1 MPPMKIHITGGRTVH
16 SLPWR
21 TTSGQAAMVG
31 TGAALLGNPGGA
43 GMGSTYDSVDQYK
56 AVTGR
61 PVLGSGLA
69 AMLSNLKVQ
78 PISRKPKNIKFEV

>member
-1 MPPMKIHITGGRTVH
+1 MKIHMSGGRTVH

-21 TTSGQAAMVG
+21 TASGQAAMVG
-31 TGAALLGNPGGA
+31 TGVALLGNPGGA
-43 GMGSTYDSVDQYK
+43 GMGSTYDSVEQYK
-56 AVTGR
+56 SMTGR

-78 PISRKPKNIKFEV
+78 PISRKPKNIKFEM

>member
-1 MPPMKIHITGGRTVH
+1 MPPMKIHIANGRTVH

-21 TTSGQAAMVG
+21 TTSGHAALVG
-31 TGAALLGNPGGA
+31 NGVALLGNPGGA
-43 GMGSTYDSVDQYK
+43 GMGSTYDSVEQYK

-69 AMLSNLKVQ
+69 KMLSDLKVQ
-78 PISRKPKNIKFEV
+78 PISRKPKNIKFEL

>member
-1 MPPMKIHITGGRTVH
+1 MKIHIANGRKVH

-21 TTSGQAAMVG
+21 TAGQAALVG
-31 TGAALLGNPGGA
+31 TGVALLGNPGGA
-43 GMGSTYDSVDQYK
+43 GMGSTYDSVEQYK

-69 AMLSNLKVQ
+69 SMLSNLVVQ
-78 PISRKPKNIKFEV
+78 PISRKPKNIRFDL